1 MLRCQYVEAENY
13 FTQSLNDIPNEHHLQ
28 LSLLKCY
35 NQMRGTGIF
44 KKKELELML
53 HNVQKLE
60 LDGSLKQQIL
70 AKIYHDLHNIEGNF
84 KSKRV
89 VKEKWNFEAQP
100 ME

>member
-1 MLRCQYVEAENY
+1 MCMLRCQYVEAENY

-84 KSKRV
+84 KSRRV
-89 VKEKWNFEAQP
+89 VKRK
-100 ME
+100 MEF

>member
-1 MLRCQYVEAENY
+1 
-13 FTQSLNDIPNEHHLQ
+13 
-28 LSLLKCY
+28 
-35 NQMRGTGIF
+35 
-44 KKKELELML
+44 ML